1 MITYFVVQSWQM
13 GSKGVLIPDDPCE
26 ARSASAARG
35 QARRLA
41 VERAGAIAFSRT
53 GDPATGDWQD
63 AVILC
68 EHGLVP
74 RDLMELA
81 S

>member
-13 GSKGVLIPDDPCE
+13 GNKGVLIPDDPRE
-26 ARSASAARG
+26 AASAAAA
-35 QARRLA
+35 QAQAHRLA
-41 VERAGAIAFSRT
+41 IARAGAVAFSRT